1 MSENPFE
8 IPHAMRELADQNMKQ
23 AHAAY
28 DQLTDF
34 VTKTMNAWMS
44 AMPPNPMASG
54 FKDVQDRAM
63 EFAKNNA
70 ESAFSFAGRVCNAQS
85 SQEVLQ
91 LQTEF
96 AQDRLK
102 AFAQHTQDL
111 YGLLRETFEKLQHRQ

>member
-8 IPHAMRELADQNMKQ
+8 VPHAMRELADQNMKQ

-28 DQLTDF
+28 DQLADF
-34 VTKTMNAWMS
+34 VTKTMNAWTS
-44 AMPPNPMASG
+44 AMPSSPMAIG

-63 EFAKNNA
+63 EFAKDNA
-70 ESAFSFAGRVCNAQS
+70 ESAFSFAGKVCNAQNP
-85 SQEVLQ
+85 QEVLK

-111 YGLLRETFEKLQHRQ
+111 YGLLKDAFEKLQHRS